1 MEYTLARGH
10 WDWRSSVPNKIDTMK
25 NLIHSKNIHKSEVIG
40 LILGLLLLTAC
51 GGSSKNKQMVGQSNG
66 SGDLSKLLFSDDF
79 SNTSSG
85 WDRISTKDG
94 MTNYVDGQYHIQ
106 INRTDYDVFANPYR
120 SFNDVRVE
128 VEATD
133 VGGVA
138 DNNFG
143 IICRC
148 ANKDDYYA
156 GLVTSDG
163 HYGIF
168 KFKGGV
174 STLLGAETMPTSPV
188 ILPAQEMNLIRLDC
202 IGSILTLFVNGIQLD
217 IRQDTDFTSGDV
229 GLLAG
234 SYKTP
239 GVEIAFDNFMV
250 YNP

>member
-1 MEYTLARGH
+1 
-10 WDWRSSVPNKIDTMK
+10 MK
-25 NLIHSKNIHKSEVIG
+25 NLIHRKNIHKSEVIG
-40 LILGLLLLTAC
+40 LILGLLLLAAC
-51 GGSSKNKQMVGQSNG
+51 GGSSKNKEMGGQSSG
-66 SGDLSKLLFSDDF
+66 SGNLTNLLFSDDF

-85 WDRISTKDG
+85 WDRISTMDG
-94 MTNYVDGQYHIQ
+94 MTNYEDDQYHIQ
-106 INRTDYDVFANPYR
+106 INRPDYDVFANPYR

-133 VGGVA
+133 VGGIA

-174 STLLGAETMPTSPV
+174 SILLGVETMPTSPV

-202 IGSILTLFVNGIQLD
+202 IGSTLTLYVNGIQLD
-217 IRQDTDFTSGDV
+217 SRQDAEFKSGDV

-234 SYKTP
+234 SYKNA
-239 GVEIAFDNFMV
+239 GVEITFDNFKV
-250 YNP
+250 YSP